1 MEKFQY
7 MMEEVRDLVQEEI
20 KNRENRPD
28 YMLEKQLYG
37 ILDELDQMEKIRNI
51 HLFYPYYPKGISD
64 CWDEVNPLTIKLL
77 ELLELYEEL

>member
-7 MMEEVRDLVQEEI
+7 MMEEVRALVQEEI

-37 ILDELDQMEKIRNI
+37 ILGKR
-51 HLFYPYYPKGISD
+51 
-64 CWDEVNPLTIKLL
+64 
-77 ELLELYEEL
+77 